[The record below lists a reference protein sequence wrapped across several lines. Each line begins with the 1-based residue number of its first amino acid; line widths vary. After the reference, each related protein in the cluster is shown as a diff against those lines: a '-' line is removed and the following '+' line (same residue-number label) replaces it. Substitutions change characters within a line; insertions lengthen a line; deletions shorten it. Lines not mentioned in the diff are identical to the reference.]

1 MAEPIEG
8 SSDTLVRPSEA
19 LGDTPPQGKSLLRE
33 YAEAL
38 TIALLLALVVRSS
51 VVQAFKIPSGS
62 MLPTLQVGDHILVN
76 KLAYRVRLPFLGTVL
91 MERSGPERYDV
102 VVFVYPVDP
111 TKDYVKRVIGVAGDV
126 VMIRNKR
133 VYINGTL
140 WNDPRANFLDGDKMV
155 FGGSARD
162 NFGPVTVPAGHV
174 FVLGDNR
181 DHSYDSRFWGFVDN
195 RDIYGRAFLVYWSWD
210 SGDNGVRWRRLGTLI
225 Q

>member
-1 MAEPIEG
+1 MADPAD
-8 SSDTLVRPSEA
+8 SSPTAPAAAV
-19 LGDTPPQGKSLLRE
+19 GDESDHGKSLLRE
-33 YAEAL
+33 YVEAL
-38 TIALLLALVVRSS
+38 TLALLLALVIRSS

-76 KLAYRVRLPFLGTVL
+76 KLAYRVRLPFFGTTV
-91 MERSGPERYDV
+91 MEWQEPARYDV

-111 TKDYVKRVIGVAGDV
+111 TKDYIKRVIAVAGDI

-140 WNDPRANFLDGDKMV
+140 WNDPRAYFSDGNGKG
-155 FGGSARD
+155 FGGSVRD
-162 NFGPVTVPAGHV
+162 NFGPVTVPPGHV

-195 RDIYGRAFLVYWSWD
+195 RDVRGRAFLVYWSWD
-210 SGDNGVRWRRLGTLI
+210 GGGDGLRWQRLGTVI
-225 Q
+225 E